1 MKRSRNSREL
11 WLSLARV
18 RRVLRPHIMAQK
30 SLLIPGTVSIL
41 LATILDVLQ
50 PWPLKF
56 IYDHIFLGKAGAHSA
71 AWKFL
76 QTGDSRLVL
85 GILSLSFIGVSILGA
100 VADYAATVLLSQAA
114 SNIITEVRDRLFL
127 YLEKLPLSFH
137 ARHKTGDLI
146 TRVTFDTDRLREV
159 IVTAV
164 LPFLT
169 TLLTLVAMVAVM
181 FWMNWKLALIAV
193 VALPAFLVTVTRL
206 TQQLNESARQQR
218 RREGAIAATT

>member
-1 MKRSRNSREL
+1 MKRRSNRN
-11 WLSLARV
+11 LSSSVGRV
-18 RRVLRPHIMAQK
+18 FRTFRPHIAGQK
-30 SLLIPGTVSIL
+30 HLLILGTVSIL

-127 YLEKLPLSFH
+127 YLEKLPL
-137 ARHKTGDLI
+137 
-146 TRVTFDTDRLREV
+146 
-159 IVTAV
+159 
-164 LPFLT
+164 
-169 TLLTLVAMVAVM
+169 
-181 FWMNWKLALIAV
+181 
-193 VALPAFLVTVTRL
+193 
-206 TQQLNESARQQR
+206 
-218 RREGAIAATT
+218 